1 MVLILCRLTRGQ
13 RPVTQAC
20 KELPD
25 AARAP
30 WGTPQLLTLGN
41 RTEPFST
48 MPGAIL
54 NSEIIPLKHKHVKN
68 VALNTL

>member
-1 MVLILCRLTRGQ
+1 MLLIPCCLTLGQ
-13 RPVTQAC
+13 CPVMQAC
-20 KELPD
+20 KKLPD

-30 WGTPQLLTLGN
+30 WGTPQLPTLGN
-41 RTEPFST
+41 CTEAFST
-48 MPGAIL
+48 KPGAIL